1 MQRAMFDA
9 TATAASWF
17 LVSCFTIV
25 ILIVDRQTDWL
36 KEVRALLSFPLATV
50 YLAAEVPH
58 AIYHSVNLA
67 FEPSADTE
75 AAYQQLRAEYAG
87 LRAEALRIRALEREN
102 NELRSLLD
110 ASKATRM
117 ETKYARVKDISVNT
131 FRQQIV
137 VDKGLIDGAYEGQ
150 VAIDE
155 TGVVGLVTEVMVNSA
170 QVRLLTDGDV
180 AIPLMFERSGVRT
193 MGIGQG
199 GSTYILKLPFLSRNS
214 DIREGD
220 LLVSSGMGG
229 RYPEGYPVA
238 IVEEISES
246 SAHSFLEI
254 TARPV
259 VELDKLAHVLLLSV
273 IQGIEE

>member
-1 MQRAMFDA
+1 MLRTMIDA
-9 TATAASWF
+9 TVPTARWF
-17 LVSCFTIV
+17 VVSCLAGA

-36 KEVRALLSFPLATV
+36 DNVRALLSFPLSLV
-50 YLAAEVPH
+50 YVAAEAPQ
-58 AIYHSVNLA
+58 AIYQGVNWAL
-67 FEPSADTE
+67 EPSIDTE
-75 AAYQQLRAEYAG
+75 AAYQKLWAEYAG
-87 LRAEALRIRALEREN
+87 LKVETLRIKALEREN

-110 ASKATRM
+110 VSKATRM

-131 FRQQIV
+131 FRQQVV

-155 TGVVGLVTEVMVNSA
+155 MGIVGLVTEVMVNSA

-199 GSTYILKLPFLSRNS
+199 GSNYILKLPFLTRNS

-238 IVEEISES
+238 IVEDVVES

-259 VELDKLAHVLLLSV
+259 VELEKLAHVLLLSV
-273 IQGIEE
+273 NQGVEK